1 MGKIGNW
8 GKTIAFEVSSNKTLT
23 FNNFKRTVSARWHT
37 HNIVNG
43 KPKSEFAGPDSS
55 SVTLE
60 AVLAAERGVRPRATL
75 EKLEK
80 ACTLIRNGA
89 KFYSTHPDFNCP
101 TETGFIPDSGA
112 ICALI
117 TASTGKQPRYFGKP
131 HKETAEMLS
140 RRFGI
145 PAEKTA
151 VVGDRLYTDI
161 ALGRNNGLTSI
172 LVLTGET
179 KREDVNESNAPD
191 FIFDSIGEIS
201 RFF

>member
-8 GKTIAFEVSSNKTLT
+8 GRTITFEVSSNKTLT

-80 ACTLIRNGA
+80 PARAEQWTICT
-89 KFYSTHPDFNCP
+89 S
-101 TETGFIPDSGA
+101 
-112 ICALI
+112 
-117 TASTGKQPRYFGKP
+117 
-131 HKETAEMLS
+131 AE
-140 RRFGI
+140 RRSE
-145 PAEKTA
+145 P
-151 VVGDRLYTDI
+151 
-161 ALGRNNGLTSI
+161 GR
-172 LVLTGET
+172 
-179 KREDVNESNAPD
+179 
-191 FIFDSIGEIS
+191 
-201 RFF
+201 

>member
-43 KPKSEFAGPDSS
+43 KPKSEFAGSDSS

-80 ACTLIRNGA
+80 AC
-89 KFYSTHPDFNCP
+89 
-101 TETGFIPDSGA
+101 ESGTVDYLY
-112 ICALI
+112 IGGKKVG
-117 TASTGKQPRYFGKP
+117 TGKIFQSTLPRRERQHSGFRSWLGQPISI
-131 HKETAEMLS
+131 HA
-140 RRFGI
+140 
-145 PAEKTA
+145 PAEGTTNPIYN
-151 VVGDRLYTDI
+151 RL
-161 ALGRNNGLTSI
+161 L
-172 LVLTGET
+172 
-179 KREDVNESNAPD
+179 
-191 FIFDSIGEIS
+191 F
-201 RFF
+201 

>member
-80 ACTLIRNGA
+80 ACEGGTVDYLYIGG
-89 KFYSTHPDFNCP
+89 KKVG
-101 TETGFIPDSGA
+101 TG
-112 ICALI
+112 
-117 TASTGKQPRYFGKP
+117 
-131 HKETAEMLS
+131 
-140 RRFGI
+140 
-145 PAEKTA
+145 
-151 VVGDRLYTDI
+151 
-161 ALGRNNGLTSI
+161 
-172 LVLTGET
+172 
-179 KREDVNESNAPD
+179 
-191 FIFDSIGEIS
+191 
-201 RFF
+201 

>member
-80 ACTLIRNGA
+80 AC
-89 KFYSTHPDFNCP
+89 
-101 TETGFIPDSGA
+101 ESGTVDYLY
-112 ICALI
+112 IGGKKVG
-117 TASTGKQPRYFGKP
+117 TGKMKLESIS
-131 HKETAEMLS
+131 ETW
-140 RRFGI
+140 
-145 PAEKTA
+145 
-151 VVGDRLYTDI
+151 D
-161 ALGRNNGLTSI
+161 
-172 LVLTGET
+172 
-179 KREDVNESNAPD
+179 
-191 FIFDSIGEIS
+191 
-201 RFF
+201 